1 MEQVGGLATQM
12 GTMSQEVAT
21 LSNGTAEVADITE
34 VIQTIAEQTNLLA
47 LNAAIEAARA
57 GDQGRGFAVVADEVR
72 QLAQET
78 QKAVEKIGH
87 RISTLQQNTTQVVDS
102 INAGQRMLEE
112 TVQQSASANEAFV
125 SISGNIEQT
134 NALNTQIATAT
145 EEQSATAEMINQS
158 VVSVRDQVEQT
169 VNMIQDCNQATDEL
183 ARMSVN
189 LSDQIRFFKLQ

>member
-1 MEQVGGLATQM
+1 M
-12 GTMSQEVAT
+12 
-21 LSNGTAEVADITE
+21 
-34 VIQTIAEQTNLLA
+34 
-47 LNAAIEAARA
+47 
-57 GDQGRGFAVVADEVR
+57 
-72 QLAQET
+72 
-78 QKAVEKIGH
+78 
-87 RISTLQQNTTQVVDS
+87 
-102 INAGQRMLEE
+102 
-112 TVQQSASANEAFV
+112 